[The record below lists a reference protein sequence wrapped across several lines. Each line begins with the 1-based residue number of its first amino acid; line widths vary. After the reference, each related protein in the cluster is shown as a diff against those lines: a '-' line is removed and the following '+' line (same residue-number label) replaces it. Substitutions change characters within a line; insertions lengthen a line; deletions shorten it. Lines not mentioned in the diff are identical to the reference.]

1 MKSPL
6 LSVFVRVVLIGI
18 SNILYALKKDKRTR
32 EKISR
37 RVADRNGEVLRELPT
52 RNELFERFP
61 FFIFIVLQ

>member
-61 FFIFIVLQ
+61 FLILIVLQ